1 MKKYIAA
8 AAISLHIVTCVLLFL
23 KLQFGLYEVTAV
35 STTLLIVVLAMSIFG
50 IFQLWKFILKGERA

>member
-8 AAISLHIVTCVLLFL
+8 AAISLHIGTCVLLFL